1 MTLAA
6 APKRGRLFR
15 RYALLINAL
24 VGALLLASAVLSLTF
39 SYRESRDHLAS
50 LQLEQAQGAAARI
63 GQYLSDIEQQLG
75 WTGLSGMQTGGDPVE
90 LRRIDYLKLLR
101 QVPAITEAAWIDPWG
116 REQLRVSRLA
126 MDTQGLAIDR
136 STEPV
141 FTEPSAGRVWRSA
154 VSFRKQTEPYMTIA
168 RRAGSGGN
176 SGVTVVEVNLKS
188 VWDVVADLRPGEAG
202 VAYVVDQ
209 NGALIAHP
217 DISLVLK
224 QTSLAVLPQV
234 RQGLHPPAPDGGRGV
249 MLDGARNLDGDPV
262 LSAWA
267 RLEPQGWRVFVES
280 SRAQAVAPLLANLQ
294 RLGALL
300 AVGMVISVLASA
312 WLARTLVRPIR
323 ALQAGAVRAAAG
335 DLDQR
340 IDVGT
345 DDELGALAGEFN
357 RMAAEL
363 KAAHAGLERK
373 VEQRTAELADTL
385 AQQTATAEVL
395 QVLSHSVSDAQPVFE
410 KILSSTEQ
418 LFGSRETAIFLL
430 SDDGQL
436 HLQVATGR
444 AAALLARIYP
454 LPLEQTS
461 GLLVIQGRQQV
472 VFADVLHAADVPP
485 SLRRAGMAMGNFSV
499 VLTPMLWNS
508 RGIGLIA
515 VRREPNATFTDKELR
530 LLRTFADQAVIAIQN
545 ARLFDALET
554 KSHQLE
560 VASRHKS
567 EFLANMSHELRTPL
581 NAIIG
586 FSEVLVEQ
594 MFGELNPKQMEYLQ
608 DIHSSGH
615 HLLTLINDVLD
626 LSKIEAGRM
635 ELELSEFDVA
645 ELLETAL
652 NLVHERAGRHGL
664 TLSLDIAPGIE
675 TWVADARKVKQT
687 LLNLLS
693 NAIKFTPAGGAVQVA
708 VRSNEA
714 GQLEIAVADT
724 GIGIAP
730 QDQARIF
737 EEFHQASGS
746 YLRKAEGTGLGLSLA
761 RRFIELH
768 GGHLGLAS
776 TSGQGSTFTFV
787 LPARTLGA
795 AVPGRAP

>member
-6 APKRGRLFR
+6 TPKRGRLFR

-75 WTGLSGMQTGGDPVE
+75 WTGLSGMQTGGEPVE

-312 WLARTLVRPIR
+312 WLARTLVRPI
-323 ALQAGAVRAAAG
+323 
-335 DLDQR
+335 
-340 IDVGT
+340 
-345 DDELGALAGEFN
+345 
-357 RMAAEL
+357 
-363 KAAHAGLERK
+363 
-373 VEQRTAELADTL
+373 
-385 AQQTATAEVL
+385 
-395 QVLSHSVSDAQPVFE
+395 S
-410 KILSSTEQ
+410 
-418 LFGSRETAIFLL
+418 
-430 SDDGQL
+430 
-436 HLQVATGR
+436 
-444 AAALLARIYP
+444 
-454 LPLEQTS
+454 
-461 GLLVIQGRQQV
+461 
-472 VFADVLHAADVPP
+472 
-485 SLRRAGMAMGNFSV
+485 
-499 VLTPMLWNS
+499 
-508 RGIGLIA
+508 
-515 VRREPNATFTDKELR
+515 
-530 LLRTFADQAVIAIQN
+530 
-545 ARLFDALET
+545 
-554 KSHQLE
+554 
-560 VASRHKS
+560 
-567 EFLANMSHELRTPL
+567 
-581 NAIIG
+581 
-586 FSEVLVEQ
+586 
-594 MFGELNPKQMEYLQ
+594 
-608 DIHSSGH
+608 
-615 HLLTLINDVLD
+615 
-626 LSKIEAGRM
+626 
-635 ELELSEFDVA
+635 
-645 ELLETAL
+645 
-652 NLVHERAGRHGL
+652 
-664 TLSLDIAPGIE
+664 TLSR
-675 TWVADARKVKQT
+675 TSR
-687 LLNLLS
+687 
-693 NAIKFTPAGGAVQVA
+693 
-708 VRSNEA
+708 
-714 GQLEIAVADT
+714 
-724 GIGIAP
+724 
-730 QDQARIF
+730 
-737 EEFHQASGS
+737 AS
-746 YLRKAEGTGLGLSLA
+746 
-761 RRFIELH
+761 
-768 GGHLGLAS
+768 
-776 TSGQGSTFTFV
+776 
-787 LPARTLGA
+787 P
-795 AVPGRAP
+795 